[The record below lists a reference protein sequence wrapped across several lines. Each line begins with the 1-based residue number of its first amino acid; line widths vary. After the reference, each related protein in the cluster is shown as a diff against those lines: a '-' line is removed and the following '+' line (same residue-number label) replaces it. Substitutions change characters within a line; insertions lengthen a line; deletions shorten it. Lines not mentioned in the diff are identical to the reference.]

1 MKSHMNKLLTFT
13 QAKSKYH
20 KFTSFNLAK
29 GVKLCKNF
37 AQKLLAVS
45 LCAAIAQLGVPITI
59 CVAEATIVASGI
71 CGKTTF
77 LLNQA

>member
-1 MKSHMNKLLTFT
+1 MAQIPLLRFRRGAKL
-13 QAKSKYH
+13 Y
-20 KFTSFNLAK
+20 
-29 GVKLCKNF
+29 KNF